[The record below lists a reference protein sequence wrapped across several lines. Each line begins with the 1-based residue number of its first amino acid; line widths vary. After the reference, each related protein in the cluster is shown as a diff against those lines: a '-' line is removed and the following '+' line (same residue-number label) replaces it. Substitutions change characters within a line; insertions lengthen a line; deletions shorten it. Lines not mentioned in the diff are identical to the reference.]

1 MDTGQFL
8 KGKFSFPLAS
18 QIVISR
24 SRLTRKLEAARQA
37 QIHCLTAPAG
47 FGKTTLM
54 QDWAAP
60 QKGRVIWFTAERS
73 DNRPLRLGGGLLAA
87 FASAGYGFL
96 GCKEEL
102 DLLNEQDGV
111 AHWSRLFIDEL
122 ETAARRTG
130 ASLTLVLDNLHLL
143 DAPEAIALLSCLVRD
158 LPAAHRLCLLSRNPP
173 APALFAS
180 TSWNRVQHLNADEL
194 AFTLEE
200 GKQYLRALQAEGL
213 LGRYAAPGA
222 PGMQTQI
229 SELWRQTDGWPIF
242 FCAMANRMANSNT
255 PFATKEELNALPDF
269 HRYMAEQVMQPL
281 QLLQKDIPARLHEL
295 APISEFNRDLLSQ
308 CLFPGES
315 PALIQVMIHHTG
327 LIVKATQSG
336 DEYRMRRPLRKH
348 LRQDATSTAEASA
361 LFDKAFRWRLAN
373 NQGRAAI
380 SLCIDNSYWRAAV
393 HLLEKLYPSLVSA
406 GCWTQVVQ
414 WLAAVP
420 AHIVGQRPLLQ
431 MLLGRKALFESA
443 STSALIHFKQ
453 AQSLL
458 SSAQALDHPDG
469 VYDAASRAK
478 WLQEASALIASTQAL
493 YLTGHD
499 QSLAEQDS
507 SCLLTRY
514 HQGLH
519 ALHQGRLH
527 EARKRL
533 NEVMEAALADDP
545 GMLTQVIPVL
555 GWLHYL
561 TGETDLWRSGLASLR
576 ERVAPGCDLPHGFAW
591 TSASTLFGM
600 LENASTEEVKQGL
613 QDASVLHGLCA
624 PAELRFNLAAAQM
637 LLAIREARWDD
648 AGEALLEAEV
658 LQHSIP
664 HPVRR
669 TLFSLPALKA
679 QRLLA
684 QGGEREALHL
694 LQAWGGHY
702 DQACFATQHEQLIL
716 SEVLFALNRP
726 EESLEPARQV
736 RAWAEQHR
744 CGLLLTQALA
754 IEALALQKLGREE
767 KAQQVFHDALH
778 VGRMTSSVHSLVRKD
793 APEMKPLLSAAKQLG
808 RYPAYV
814 GRLIEHYGQD
824 IAQDDD
830 DSANL
835 AALSKREKQVLDLL
849 VTGMSNPE
857 IADALCRSLGTI
869 KIHVHNIYRKLGAA
883 NRVAAINKYNVA
895 TA

>member
-1 MDTGQFL
+1 M
-8 KGKFSFPLAS
+8 AS

-24 SRLTRKLEAARQA
+24 SRLTRKLDTARQA

-60 QKGRVIWFTAERS
+60 QKGRVIWFTLERS
-73 DNRPLRLGGGLLAA
+73 DNRLLRLGGGLLAA
-87 FASAGYGFL
+87 FANAGYGFL
-96 GCKEEL
+96 GCREEL
-102 DLLNEQDGV
+102 GLLNEPGGV
-111 AHWSRLFIDEL
+111 ARWSSLFIAEL
-122 ETAARRTG
+122 ETAARRTD

-158 LPAAHRLCLLSRNPP
+158 LPAPHRLCLLSRNPLP
-173 APALFAS
+173 PALFAS
-180 TSWNRVQHLNADEL
+180 TSWNRIHHLNADEL

-200 GKQYLRALQAEGL
+200 GKQYLRALQAEGC

-222 PGMQTQI
+222 PGMQTQL

-242 FCAMANRMANSNT
+242 FCAMANRMANRTT
-255 PFATKEELNALPDF
+255 PFAAKEELNALPDF
-269 HRYMAEQVMQPL
+269 HRYMEEQVMQPL
-281 QLLQKDIPARLHEL
+281 QLLQKDMVTRLREL

-308 CLFPGES
+308 CLLPGES
-315 PALIQVMIHHTG
+315 PALIQAMIHHTG
-327 LIVKATQSG
+327 LIVKAAQSNG
-336 DEYRMRRPLRKH
+336 EYRLRRPLREH
-348 LRQDATSTAEASA
+348 LRQDNALSNRAASNTAETAS

-373 NQGRAAI
+373 KQGMAAVT
-380 SLCIDNSYWRAAV
+380 LCIDNGYWRAAV
-393 HLLEKLYPSLVSA
+393 HMLEKLYPSLVSA
-406 GCWTQVVQ
+406 GYWTQVAQ
-414 WLAAVP
+414 WLTAIP
-420 AHIVGQRPLLQ
+420 PHIVEQRPLLQ
-431 MLLGRKALFESA
+431 TLLGRKALFESA
-443 STSALIHFKQ
+443 PASALKHFKQ
-453 AQSLL
+453 AQTLL
-458 SSAQALDHPDG
+458 ASDQELDHPDA
-469 VYDAASRAK
+469 VYDAAARAQQ
-478 WLQEASALIASTQAL
+478 WQETSALIASTQAL
-493 YLTGHD
+493 YVTRQALPVAELELT
-499 QSLAEQDS
+499 
-507 SCLLTRY
+507 CLVTRY

-527 EARKRL
+527 EARRQL
-533 NEVMEAALADDP
+533 TQVMEAALADDP
-545 GMLTQVIPVL
+545 GMLIQVIPVL

-561 TGETDLWRSGLASLR
+561 IGETDLWRSGLASLR
-576 ERVAPGCDLPHGFAW
+576 ERLAPGCDLPHGFAW
-591 TSASTLFGM
+591 TSASTLFGL
-600 LENASTEEVKQGL
+600 LENASADEVTQGL

-624 PAELRFNLAAAQM
+624 PAELCFNLAAAQA
-637 LLAIREARWDD
+637 LLAIREASWDD

-658 LQHSIP
+658 LHHSIP
-664 HPVRR
+664 DPVRR

-684 QGGEREALHL
+684 QGGKSEAQHL

-716 SEVLFALNRP
+716 SEILFALNRP
-726 EESLEPARQV
+726 EESLDPARQV
-736 RAWAEQHR
+736 KVWAEQGR
-744 CGLLLTQALA
+744 CGLLLTRALA
-754 IEALALQKLGREE
+754 IEALALQKLGRED

-793 APEMKPLLSAAKQLG
+793 APEMKCLLAAAKQQG

-814 GRLIEHYGQD
+814 GKLIEHYGQD
-824 IAQDDD
+824 IALDDD

-895 TA
+895 IA